1 MRCRL
6 WALILVAVIIISTA
20 AFLSFYPASGPKASG
35 LGVPVGAFLYLW
47 YGNATGG
54 VGGLGSPGWNSSTYP
69 GGGAVVDTPAIGYY
83 VSDSN
88 ATFQW
93 QVKEMQSAGI
103 SFALISWWGPSRTG
117 EAGAINKAT
126 LDFFRYLKGTNS
138 AFKAAIMVDA
148 FEGGN
153 NLNESTLNSV
163 YDYVFSQFASTYSN
177 WYFSWEGHPLL
188 LFFNPIYPQT
198 NDTRFTVRTIGNRPN
213 PVDWQFWNAPVSF
226 FQSQL
231 QPGVDAA
238 NDIGNPF
245 ISSDG
250 EVTIVPRIDSYYNN
264 RSGYQEGYLRF
275 DPTLQL
281 GLYQAEWNFVL
292 NHRSE
297 VKLVLIYSWNE
308 YHERSTIE
316 PHVDGTSSVP
326 STYLLNLTASFT
338 SQLEK
343 GAGAPGL

>member
-1 MRCRL
+1 M
-6 WALILVAVIIISTA
+6 VVIVSVA
-20 AFLSFYPASGPKASG
+20 AFLSFYPVEPVPGTEG
-35 LGVPVGAFLYLW
+35 LNVPVGTFLYLW
-47 YGNATGG
+47 YGNATAG

-103 SFALISWWGPSRTG
+103 GFAVISWWGPSRTG
-117 EAGAINKAT
+117 EAGAIDKAT
-126 LDFFRYLKGTNS
+126 LDFFRFLKGTNS
-138 AFKAAIMVDA
+138 TFKAAVMVDT
-148 FEGGN
+148 FDGGN
-153 NLNESTLNSV
+153 NLNESTLSSV
-163 YDYVFSQFASTYSN
+163 YNYVYSQFASTYSD

-213 PVDWQFWNAPVSF
+213 PVDWLFWSAPGGF

-238 NDIGNPF
+238 NDIGNPL

-264 RSGYQEGYLRF
+264 RSGNQEGYLRF
-275 DPTLQL
+275 DPALQL
-281 GLYQAEWNFVL
+281 GLYQAEWSFVIS
-292 NHRSE
+292 HRSQ

-308 YHERSTIE
+308 YHERSAIE
-316 PHVDGTSSVP
+316 PHYDGTSAEGYS
-326 STYLLNLTASFT
+326 YLLNVTAAYVFNGT
-338 SQLEK
+338 YTR
-343 GAGAPGL
+343 AAP